1 MLPGYVIPIAPKKA
15 GLAVAGVS
23 DTRRDHDLLGDV
35 NVPAGDNSVS
45 TCFHPQTDIRAAVP
59 LSAHTSVWA
68 IHSAYAAEN
77 ASIRT
82 RLLPLD
88 SRQSSD
94 TRSACP
100 SGSCSRICF
109 RHYQQGSRI
118 APSIPADFGHQCR
131 PLLTQWSRPPI
142 GNGSIGHRRARSVG
156 ANHRFLPT
164 PPRDGTDSGPGWPG
178 SGRQS

>member
-35 NVPAGDNSVS
+35 NVPASDNSVS

-88 SRQSSD
+88 SCQSSD

-100 SGSCSRICF
+100 GAVLPDMFQALPAGITNRAQHPG
-109 RHYQQGSRI
+109 RLR
-118 APSIPADFGHQCR
+118 APVPSI
-131 PLLTQWSRPPI
+131 
-142 GNGSIGHRRARSVG
+142 V
-156 ANHRFLPT
+156 
-164 PPRDGTDSGPGWPG
+164 DSMV
-178 SGRQS
+178 

>member
-35 NVPAGDNSVS
+35 NVPASDNSVS
-45 TCFHPQTDIRAAVP
+45 TCFHSQTDIGDAVS

-68 IHSAYAAEN
+68 IHSTYAGGN
-77 ASIRT
+77 ASIRA

-100 SGSCSRICF
+100 SGSWSGYVSGTTSRD
-109 RHYQQGSRI
+109 HE
-118 APSIPADFGHQCR
+118 
-131 PLLTQWSRPPI
+131 SRPA
-142 GNGSIGHRRARSVG
+142 SR
-156 ANHRFLPT
+156 PT
-164 PPRDGTDSGPGWPG
+164 LGTSAVHC
-178 SGRQS
+178 